1 MQKEKEKE
9 KVKELE
15 IALKIANETQKK
27 LSNEVMLA
35 NKIKK
40 RKEYNRNTWSKT
52 GTSQNQELFHQKK
65 RKNKGL

>member
-1 MQKEKEKE
+1 M
-9 KVKELE
+9 E
-15 IALKIANETQKK
+15 IALKIAKETQNK

-40 RKEYNRNTWSKT
+40 RKEYNRNKWSKK
-52 GTSQNQELFHQKK
+52 GTSQNQEIFHQKK